1 MTKKEAAEAV
11 KPAEKN
17 EVITETVETQN
28 IEEVEVPAEAEEIS
42 QDEALKLAAD
52 EVNKLREENTTL
64 KQAIDDKTNEFKALV
79 EKNNEEAGI
88 AAKQILELEAKVKEL
103 EAKLAENV
111 KGGNNQFFVDLLN
124 EFEAK
129 IDEYAGLRRERL
141 RKEFVT
147 DLKEVIQKQKEQL
160 TNA

>member
-1 MTKKEAAEAV
+1 MTKKEAVEAV
-11 KPAEKN
+11 KTAEEN
-17 EVITETVETQN
+17 EVITENTET
-28 IEEVEVPAEAEEIS
+28 VEVPAEAEEIS
-42 QDEALKLAAD
+42 QEEALKLAAD
-52 EVNKLREENTTL
+52 EVNKLREENTSL

-88 AAKQILELEAKVKEL
+88 AAKRIIELEAKTKEL
-103 EAKLAENV
+103 ETRLADSV

>member
-11 KPAEKN
+11 KPAEEN

-28 IEEVEVPAEAEEIS
+28 IEEVEVPADAEEIS

-103 EAKLAENV
+103 EEKLAESV
-111 KGGNNQFFVDLLN
+111 KGGNNQFFIDLLN

>member
-1 MTKKEAAEAV
+1 MTKKEVAEAV
-11 KPAEKN
+11 KPAEEI
-17 EVITETVETQN
+17 EVVAETEEAQN
-28 IEEVEVPAEAEEIS
+28 IEAVEAPAEAEEIS
-42 QDEALKLAAD
+42 QEETLKLAAV

-64 KQAIDDKTNEFKALV
+64 KQVIDDKTNEFKALV

-103 EAKLAENV
+103 EAKFAESV
-111 KGGNNQFFVDLLN
+111 KGGNNQFFVELLN

-147 DLKEVIQKQKEQL
+147 DLKELIQKQKEQL